1 MKKISACSLAFLMTL
16 VFAVAG
22 FAYDL
27 TGGGYGQVQKTK
39 PSVAFVLTTWEKK
52 GIAISQTVSKNTKV
66 QGSREE
72 ASEEGFDGS
81 RTDIETNNRTQSDVT
96 IGVFTEDVW
105 KKIPDAQIVD
115 KFQQQFVKQQFNVKA
130 SDLARNIALAPSL
143 AKTGVDPSDR
153 AAVRKLAEKEGV
165 NYVARGEVAVLNYQR
180 ATGNKVKASLQI
192 GVEVINVNSGEIVA
206 SFSNAVHTVAASMEV
221 ARNGGINKAA
231 VVAARN
237 LSEQVMEAWINAA
250 DNGSQYIVEL
260 RNMKS
265 ARSQKMPFEKAL
277 KGVATLSSQTQPQK
291 DIVTYTV
298 VFKGSKSDLGMAIL
312 EAIGDKPGFD
322 EKSFDGPGDD
332 EGKIIFEFL
341 K

>member
-1 MKKISACSLAFLMTL
+1 MKKITALSVAFFALLAMVST
-16 VFAVAG
+16 G

-27 TGGGYGQVQKTK
+27 TGSGYDAVQKAR
-39 PSVAFVLTTWEKK
+39 PSIAFVLTTWEKK
-52 GIAISQTVSKNTKV
+52 GIVTTSLNQKSESN
-66 QGSREE
+66 S
-72 ASEEGFDGS
+72 ASEEALDEESDASASNETVQVETTVGS
-81 RTDIETNNRTQSDVT
+81 
-96 IGVFTEDVW
+96 FTEDVW
-105 KKIPDAQIVD
+105 KKVPDNQIVD

>member
-1 MKKISACSLAFLMTL
+1 MKKISAGFVALLVTL
-16 VFAVAG
+16 VFSVAG

-39 PSVAFVLTTWEKK
+39 PSIAFVLTTWEKK
-52 GIAISQTVSKNTKV
+52 GIAISKTTTQNTKV

-72 ASEEGFDGS
+72 ASESGFDGS
-81 RTDIETNNRTQSDVT
+81 RTDIETNTRSQTDST
-96 IGVFTEDVW
+96 IGIFTEDIW

-130 SDLARNIALAPSL
+130 ADVARNIALAASL

-165 NYVARGEVAVLNYQR
+165 NYVARGEVAVNNYQR
-180 ATGNKVKASLQI
+180 ASGNKVKASLQI

-206 SFSNAVHTVAASMEV
+206 SFSNAVHTVASTMEV

-231 VVAARN
+231 VVAART

-250 DNGSQYIVEL
+250 DNGSQYTVEL

-265 ARSQKMPFEKAL
+265 ARSQRMPFEKAL
-277 KGVATLSSQTQPQK
+277 KGIATLSSQTQPQK
-291 DIVTYTV
+291 DVVTYSV

-322 EKSFDGPGDD
+322 EKSFEGPGDED
-332 EGKIIFEFL
+332 GKIIFEFL

>member
-1 MKKISACSLAFLMTL
+1 MKKISTCFLALLATL

-27 TGGGYGQVQKTK
+27 TGGGYGQVQKNR
-39 PSVAFVLTTWEKK
+39 PSIAFVLTTWEKK
-52 GIAISQTVSKNTKV
+52 GIAISKTTTQDTKV

-72 ASEEGFDGS
+72 ASEDGFDGS
-81 RTDIETNNRTQSDVT
+81 RTDIETNNRTQTDVT
-96 IGVFTEDVW
+96 IGVFTENIW

-165 NYVARGEVAVLNYQR
+165 NFVARGEVAVISYQR
-180 ATGNKVKASLQI
+180 ASGNKIKASLQI
-192 GVEVINVNSGEIVA
+192 GVEVVNVNSGEIVA
-206 SFSNAVHTVAASMEV
+206 TFSNAVHTVASTMEV

-237 LSEQVMEAWINAA
+237 LSEQVLEAWISAA
-250 DNGSQYIVEL
+250 DNGSQYTVEL

-265 ARSQKMPFEKAL
+265 ARSQKIPFEKAL
-277 KGVATLSSQTQPQK
+277 KTVVSINSQTQPKK
-291 DIVTYTV
+291 DVVTYAVT
-298 VFKGSKSDLGMAIL
+298 FKGSKSDLGMAIL

-322 EKSFDGPGDD
+322 EKSFEGPNDIDG
-332 EGKIIFEFL
+332 KVVFEFL